1 MKPWPNKKS
10 MQQPRSGQYA
20 SNIQREHRSSLS
32 DNYLFELKEW
42 IRRMINEAEKSGD
55 IVRKPIPC
63 LKNGALLVVK
73 VFMQNS
79 L

>member
-1 MKPWPNKKS
+1 
-10 MQQPRSGQYA
+10 
-20 SNIQREHRSSLS
+20 
-32 DNYLFELKEW
+32 
-42 IRRMINEAEKSGD
+42 MINEAEKSGD